1 MYQYR
6 LGDNLLEVS
15 SEEKDL
21 GVLMDNRLTMSQ
33 QCALVTKKAS
43 GVLGCIKK
51 SVASRLNEV
60 ILPLYSALV
69 KSTFSILCPI
79 LGSPVQKRQ
88 ESPRSPAEGN

>member
-21 GVLMDNRLTMSQ
+21 GVLMVKRLTMSQ

-51 SVASRLNEV
+51 IVASRLNEV

-69 KSTFSILCPI
+69 KSTFRLMCPI
-79 LGSPVQKRQ
+79 LDSPVQKRQ